1 MDRDILSAE
10 AIASLATRLPNW
22 DFDGISLFRV
32 LDFADFAEAF
42 AFMVRVAD
50 IAEELDHHPD
60 WSNSWNR
67 VTIAVTSHSA
77 GGLTGMDVGFAE
89 RVDRLADDQPG

>member
-1 MDRDILSAE
+1 MDRDLLSAE
-10 AIASLATRLPNW
+10 VIASLAARLPNW
-22 DFDGISLFRV
+22 EFDGTSLSRI
-32 LDFADFAEAF
+32 LEFADFAEAF

-67 VTIAVTSHSA
+67 VAIAVTSHSA
-77 GGLTGMDVGFAE
+77 GGLTGRDVGFAE
-89 RVDRLADDQPG
+89 RVDRLVDDQSG

>member
-1 MDRDILSAE
+1 MDRDILSAD

-22 DFDGISLFRV
+22 DSNGTSLSRV
-32 LDFADFAEAF
+32 LEFADFAEAF

-77 GGLTGMDVGFAE
+77 GGLTETDVGFAE
-89 RVDRLADDQPG
+89 RVDRLVDDQPG